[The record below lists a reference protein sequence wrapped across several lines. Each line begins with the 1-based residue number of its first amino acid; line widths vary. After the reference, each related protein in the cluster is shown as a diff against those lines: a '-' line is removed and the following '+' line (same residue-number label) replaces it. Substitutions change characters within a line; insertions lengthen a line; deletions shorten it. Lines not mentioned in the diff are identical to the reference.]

1 MKGVITQHLHTAQNF
16 REIHFFHENFR
27 EMDFTK
33 NTMSTCGCF
42 A

>member
-16 REIHFFHENFR
+16 REIHFHENFR
-27 EMDFTK
+27 EIDFTK
-33 NTMSTCGCF
+33 NTSTCGCF

>member
-16 REIHFFHENFR
+16 REIHFHENFR
-27 EMDFTK
+27 EIDFTK
-33 NTMSTCGCF
+33 NMSTCGCF